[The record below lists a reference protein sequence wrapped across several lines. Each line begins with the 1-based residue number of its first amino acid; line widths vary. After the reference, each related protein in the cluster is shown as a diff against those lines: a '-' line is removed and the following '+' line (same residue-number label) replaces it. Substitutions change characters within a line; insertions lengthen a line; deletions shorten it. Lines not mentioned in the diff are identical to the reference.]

1 MKVLAGDIG
10 GTNSRLALCEVAG
23 GRVHALAEHTFASA
37 DFGSL
42 SEVVRTFL
50 AGAGVHV
57 HSACFGLPGPV
68 RGRRAQLTNLPWLVD
83 ADVVEREL
91 GLDDVWLL
99 NDLESYAYGLGTL
112 DSSALRQIKPG
123 VALPRSNAALI
134 AAGTGLGEAGLAW
147 DGSVLRPFASEG
159 GHTDFAPG
167 TPLEDELLVYLR
179 GIYGHVSWERVVSGP
194 GLVAIHSFLRARA
207 GVDAPA
213 WMNGAV
219 ATELPA
225 LVTEHARAGTDA
237 LCVEALSIFL
247 GLYGAEA
254 GNLALKHLAIGGLY
268 LGGGI
273 APKLVDI
280 LGDSPFVTRFVDK
293 GRMQPLLND
302 VPVFVVLDG
311 HTGIWGAAS
320 YAAARGQAN
329 K

>member
-10 GTNSRLALCEVAG
+10 GTNSRLALCQVTG
-23 GRVHALAEHTFASA
+23 GRVQALEEHTFASA
-37 DFGSL
+37 DYPSL

-50 AGAGVHV
+50 AGAGGHV

-83 ADVVEREL
+83 ADAVEREL

-112 DSSALRQIKPG
+112 EPSALLQIKAG
-123 VALPRSNAALI
+123 TALPRSNAALI

-147 DGSVLRPFASEG
+147 DGVIQRPFASEG
-159 GHTDFAPG
+159 GHTDFAPS

-179 GIYGHVSWERVVSGP
+179 AIHGHVSWERVVSGP
-194 GLVAIHSFLRARA
+194 GLVAIYTFLRTRSGAQ
-207 GVDAPA
+207 APA
-213 WMNGAV
+213 WMNV
-219 ATELPA
+219 APKELSA
-225 LVTEHARAGTDA
+225 LISQHGRAGGDP
-237 LCVEALSIFL
+237 LCVEALSLFL

-268 LGGGI
+268 VGGGI
-273 APKLVDI
+273 APKLADVI
-280 LGDSPFVTRFVDK
+280 GSSTFVERFVDK
-293 GRMQPLLND
+293 GRMQPLLAD
-302 VPVFVVLDG
+302 IPVYLVLDD

-320 YAAARGQAN
+320 YAAVRGQAQ
-329 K
+329 